1 MPSLGTMGDFRGAND
16 AWSSLESIETDESY
30 TAISDEVRVTI
41 PTNLSP
47 L

>member
-1 MPSLGTMGDFRGAND
+1 MPSLGTMGDSTRGKRCS
-16 AWSSLESIETDESY
+16 SSLESIETDESD